1 MVAQGITSTGGAD
14 WIVTKLLGTPKDTM
28 LAQVRMCLVTAVFS
42 SFVND
47 TPVVRG
53 RSGGGEGAVGAP
65 LRWQVGG
72 GILHRP

>member
-14 WIVTKLLGTPKDTM
+14 WIVSKLLGTPSDTA

-47 TPVVRG
+47 TPVV
-53 RSGGGEGAVGAP
+53 SGMRAGHGGAP
-65 LRWQVGG
+65 
-72 GILHRP
+72 